1 LLLALGVIART
12 QEYFGNR
19 PVAAEITHH
28 QIVVAAALA
37 SDTTLFY
44 AGLLHDILKPALNF
58 ERTSEGWK
66 WKHLSDVKIDHK
78 KINVEDIL
86 RGISFPH
93 SLNVDM
99 NKLVNIV
106 KWHHVKGAEKSNP
119 IRYVESAEKLG
130 LPIIEATLLP
140 REDFNKIGLHI
151 CLEAKGLNHPYH
163 YFILTMIYYG
173 LKYHL
178 NKLYGEIFKSLGLQK
193 LIVDYYFGNADEP
206 KINYE
211 SGILSISYF
220 VPSKE
225 FEGLHVRHEYS
236 SDAVF
241 DIAKTDDGVALSFS
255 WSDVLV
261 YMVPHVSSGEVSF
274 SYRIACVVPGLVKYS
289 EEKVEKNEQA
299 RKEFGDRVYEIVTE
313 IINDLEGSIDLKGVY
328 GRLIINYIEGIE
340 EKGSYSCLFCGKR
353 TSRKVRL
360 SRSSL
365 LSEKFTDYHRIK
377 GNAESLEAS
386 ICPLC
391 HIGFVIEEKFRKK
404 GPIFAIP
411 LAGETIDVSV
421 SKDFREFFE
430 SSYGQLP
437 INIEGG
443 IIPSCIG
450 YSTLQLASS
459 AWYISLL
466 KGLENNPVNLPWI
479 RAYIVREQSDINDL
493 YFGFFISREV
503 LLYPLLVKV
512 RPRAI
517 ISSYGGKNKKF
528 VLNTDLLEG
537 HLLWKGEEHD
547 LTDEQLDA
555 LKPTLR
561 EIDKSKIRQ
570 LRKLYSRV
578 VGLYGLR

>member
-1 LLLALGVIART
+1 MLPLGVIART
-12 QEYFGNR
+12 QEYFSGI
-19 PVAAEITHH
+19 PVVAEITHH
-28 QIVVAAALA
+28 HIVVATALA
-37 SDTTLFY
+37 SDATLFY

-58 ERTSEGWK
+58 EKASKGWR
-66 WKHLSDVKIDHK
+66 WKHLYDVEINGK

-86 RGISFPH
+86 RSTSFPH
-93 SLNVDM
+93 NLNVDIER
-99 NKLVNIV
+99 LVDIIV
-106 KWHHVKGAEKSNP
+106 GHHNKGAEEFNP
-119 IRYVESAEKLG
+119 ISYVESRRKLG
-130 LPIIEATLLP
+130 LPLIEATLLP
-140 REDFNKIGLHI
+140 SKEFSKIGLHV
-151 CLEAKGLNHPYH
+151 CLEAIGLNHPYH

-173 LKYHL
+173 LKYYL
-178 NKLYGEIFKSLGLQK
+178 NKLYGGIFRSLGLQK
-193 LIVDYYFGNADEP
+193 LVVDYYFGDADIP
-206 KINYE
+206 KIDYKN
-211 SGILSISYF
+211 GTLSISYF

-225 FEGLHVRHEYS
+225 FEGLYVKHEYS
-236 SDAVF
+236 GDVVF
-241 DIAKTDDGVALSFS
+241 DIAKRDDGIALSFS

-261 YMVPHVSSGEVSF
+261 YMVPYISSGGV
-274 SYRIACVVPGLVKYS
+274 SYRIACVIPGLVKYQKG
-289 EEKVEKNEQA
+289 EVVEDEQT
-299 RKEFGDRVYEIVTE
+299 RQEFGARVSEIVTKV
-313 IINDLEGSIDLKGVY
+313 INDLENSIDLEEGY

-340 EKGSYSCLFCGKR
+340 EGSYSCLFCGKR

-360 SRSSL
+360 SRSGL

-377 GNAESLEAS
+377 GSAEGLEAS

-391 HIGFVIEEKFRKK
+391 HAGFVLEEKFRRQ

-411 LAGETIDVSV
+411 LAGEPIGVNV
-421 SKDFREFFE
+421 SKDFIESFM

-437 INIEGG
+437 INIEEG
-443 IIPSCIG
+443 IIPSVIG
-450 YSTLQLASS
+450 YSTLQLTSS

-466 KGLENNPVNLPWI
+466 KEVESRPVNLPWI
-479 RAYIVREQSDINDL
+479 KAYVVRAQRDINDL

-503 LLYPLLVKV
+503 LLYPLLVKI

-547 LTDEQLDA
+547 LTEEQLDA
-555 LKPTLR
+555 LKPILK
-561 EIDKSKIRQ
+561 EIDKSKIGQ